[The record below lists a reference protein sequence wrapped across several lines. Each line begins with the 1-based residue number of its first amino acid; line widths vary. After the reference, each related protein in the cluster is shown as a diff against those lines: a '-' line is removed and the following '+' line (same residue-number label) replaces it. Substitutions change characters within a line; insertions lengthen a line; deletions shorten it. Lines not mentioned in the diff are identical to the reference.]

1 MNSILVLQNILGA
14 QATMNCDVPNVLN
27 LFCGYK
33 KRLHIMRML
42 HIFPFVDIAMVIY
55 HCLSYE
61 DQLKVIV
68 INSPSV
74 FLKTEEKKIVEL

>member
-1 MNSILVLQNILGA
+1 
-14 QATMNCDVPNVLN
+14 
-27 LFCGYK
+27 
-33 KRLHIMRML
+33 MRML
-42 HIFPFVDIAMVIY
+42 HIFPFVDIAMVINHY
-55 HCLSYE
+55 LSYE